1 MKTTIKYLVLLISIS
16 ANAQLEQET
25 TTYSY
30 DNLNRLVQ
38 VVFND
43 NSKHDYVYDDL
54 GNRTQLNITDSTLG
68 IDSEVLQNTITVYP
82 NPTES
87 FLNVKLPDS
96 FTSKNTSIQLYDV
109 NGRLIVNNKPT
120 IIDNQITINVNNLSK
135 GVYLIHLITDNQ
147 KWSKLF
153 IKK

>member
-1 MKTTIKYLVLLISIS
+1 MKTTIKYIILLIC
-16 ANAQLEQET
+16 ATGFAQLEQET

-43 NSKHDYVYDDL
+43 NSTKNYIYDDI

-68 IDSEVLQNTITVYP
+68 VDSKVLQNPIIVYP
-82 NPTES
+82 NPTDNV
-87 FLNVKLPDS
+87 LNIKFPVVFDNK
-96 FTSKNTSIQLYDV
+96 KIIIELYDV
-109 NGRLIVNNKPT
+109 NGRLITDNKSKIENNH
-120 IIDNQITINVNNLSK
+120 ITINVNALPN
-135 GVYLIHLITDNQ
+135 GVYLLHLKSDNS

>member
-1 MKTTIKYLVLLISIS
+1 MKTTIKYLILLFSIS
-16 ANAQLEQET
+16 VNAQLEEET

-43 NSKHDYVYDDL
+43 DSTHNYVYDDL
-54 GNRTQLNITDSTLG
+54 GNRTQLNIQTLS
-68 IDSEVLQNTITVYP
+68 IDEETLRNTITVYP
-82 NPTES
+82 NPTDS
-87 FLNVKLPDS
+87 LLNIQLPDS
-96 FTSKNTSIQLYDV
+96 FNHENTIIQLYDI
-109 NGRLIVNNKPT
+109 NGRLIVDNKPT
-120 IIDNQITINVNNLSK
+120 ITNSQITINVDALSN
-135 GVYLIHLITDNQ
+135 GVYLLYLKTDNQ

>member
-1 MKTTIKYLVLLISIS
+1 MKTTIKYLLLLIGIT
-16 ANAQLEQET
+16 ANAQLQQET

-43 NSKHDYVYDDL
+43 DSTHDYVYDDI
-54 GNRTQLNITDSTLG
+54 GNRTQLNITDVTLG
-68 IDSEVLQNTITVYP
+68 IDSETLQNPIIVYP
-82 NPTES
+82 NPTDS
-87 FLNVKLPDS
+87 FLNIKLPDS
-96 FTSKNTSIQLYDV
+96 FISQNLTIQLYDV
-109 NGRLIVNNKPT
+109 NGRLVANSKPT
-120 IIDNQITINVNNLSK
+120 ITDNQITINVNTLSN
-135 GVYLIHLITDNQ
+135 GVYLLHLNNNNQ

>member
-1 MKTTIKYLVLLISIS
+1 MKTTIKYLLLLISIS
-16 ANAQLEQET
+16 VNAQLEQET

-43 NSKHDYVYDDL
+43 GSTNSYVYDDI
-54 GNRTQLNITDSTLG
+54 GNRTQINIETLS
-68 IDSEVLQNTITVYP
+68 IDVETLKTPIILYP

-87 FLNVKLPDS
+87 FLNIKFPME
-96 FTSKNTSIQLYDV
+96 FNSKDITIELYDI
-109 NGRLIVNNKPT
+109 NGRLVSDDKSIVQENHVN
-120 IIDNQITINVNNLSK
+120 IDVNALSN
-135 GVYLIHLITDNQ
+135 GVYLLHLKSDDR

>member
-1 MKTTIKYLVLLISIS
+1 MKTTIKYLLILIGIT
-16 ANAQLEQET
+16 ANAQLQQET

-43 NSKHDYVYDDL
+43 GKTNNYIYDDI

-68 IDSEVLQNTITVYP
+68 VDSEVLENPIVVYP
-82 NPTES
+82 NPTDS
-87 FLNVKLPDS
+87 FLNITFPRE
-96 FTSKNTSIQLYDV
+96 FNSKNIIISLYDV
-109 NGRLIVNNKPT
+109 NGRLIIDNKSKIENNEA
-120 IIDNQITINVNNLSK
+120 IIDVHSLPNGIYLLHLKNDNQI
-135 GVYLIHLITDNQ
+135 
-147 KWSKLF
+147 WSKLF